1 MLDETSLKRLSTDKE
16 NLRLVVLRAVDTLPF
31 KVRVIEGVRTQDRQ
45 NELYEQGRTKPGD
58 IVTNVKGGQSMHNY
72 RCAFDIVPMR
82 GGKPVWGTKGTD
94 GELWQ
99 RLGAIGDSCGL
110 EWGGH
115 WKGKLCDMP
124 HFQYTGGLSLNDLM
138 SGKKVQ

>member
-1 MLDETSLKRLSTDKE
+1 MINSRKLEDLLPVVSVKAAKFLDKCQAEGIEILITSTFRDNES
-16 NLRLVVLRAVDTLPF
+16 
-31 KVRVIEGVRTQDRQ
+31 Q
-45 NELYEQGRTKPGD
+45 NELYAQGRTKTGD
-58 IVTNVKGGQSMHNY
+58 IVTNAKGGQSMHNY

-99 RLGAIGDSCGL
+99 RLGAIGESCGL

-138 SGKKVQ
+138 AGKKVQ